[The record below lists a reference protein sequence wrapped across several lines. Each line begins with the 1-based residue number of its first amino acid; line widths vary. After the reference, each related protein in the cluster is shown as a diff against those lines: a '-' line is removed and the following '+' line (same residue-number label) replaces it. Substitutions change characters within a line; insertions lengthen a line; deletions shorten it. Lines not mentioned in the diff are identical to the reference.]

1 MKLVTTGA
9 LPEDAV
15 RAISPDIEIVRA
27 SGEEA
32 LVQAVTDADA
42 ILGGFGGN
50 AGGTFERV
58 VHAAKRVRWIHTS
71 SAGVDPLLCPELL
84 SRDIVLTCGKGHAV
98 GTLLAE
104 HAFALLLALTRNI
117 AVCARQKTWGRN
129 TPVGRGVTE
138 LRGKTMGIIGFGGV
152 GVALTRRARAFDM
165 DVLVV
170 RRTPSG
176 EAPEGTTVWGVDR
189 LDDLLARADA
199 VVITVPLTPD
209 TKGMFGQRAFD
220 RMKSGAV
227 LVNVGRWEA
236 VETSALIDALRAG
249 RLAGAGL
256 DVFEQEP
263 LPDDSPLWGM
273 DNVVITPHI
282 AGNSPDR
289 GGRNLETVLENLR
302 RFINGQPLLGAVDKA
317 AGY

>member
-9 LPEDAV
+9 LPEDAI

-27 SGEEA
+27 AGEEA
-32 LVQAVTDADA
+32 LLRAVSDADA

-58 VHAAKRVRWIHTS
+58 VRAAKRVRWIHTS

-104 HAFALLLALTRNI
+104 HAFALLLSLTRNI

-129 TPVGRGVTE
+129 TSVGRGVTE
-138 LRGKTMGIIGFGGV
+138 LRGKTMGIVGFGGV
-152 GVALTRRARAFDM
+152 GVALTRRARAFEM
-165 DVLVV
+165 DVLAV
-170 RRTPSG
+170 RRTPSA
-176 EAPEGTTVWGVDR
+176 ETPEGATVWGVNR
-189 LDDLLARADA
+189 FDDLLARADA

-209 TKGMFGQRAFD
+209 TKGMFNRRAFD
-220 RMKSGAV
+220 RMKPGAV
-227 LVNVGRWEA
+227 LINVGRGEV
-236 VETSALIDALRAG
+236 VETSALVDALKGG

-256 DVFEQEP
+256 DVFDQEP

-273 DNVVITPHI
+273 DNAVITPHI

-302 RFINGQPLLGAVDKA
+302 RFVNGQPLLGVVDRA